1 MLPRVLF
8 ALAVIA
14 VAVDIYAIADIA
26 LTARNRLRSLNKWL
40 WIVIVIVITPIGAV
54 LWFILGKK
62 KKNAADGPL
71 GPDDDPN
78 FTAPDG
84 ETARDRI
91 TRLEEELRR
100 LDDEE
105 NMPPDPFIDDPDQP
119 GPDKP

>member
-62 KKNAADGPL
+62 RKNAADGPL

-105 NMPPDPFIDDPDQP
+105 NMPPDPFLDDPDQP

>member
-105 NMPPDPFIDDPDQP
+105 NMPPDPFLDDPDQP

>member
-62 KKNAADGPL
+62 RKNAADGPL

>member
-14 VAVDIYAIADIA
+14 VAVDIYAVADIA

>member
-14 VAVDIYAIADIA
+14 VAVDIYVIADIA

>member
-71 GPDDDPN
+71 GPDDDPT
-78 FTAPDG
+78 FTAPGG

-105 NMPPDPFIDDPDQP
+105 NMPPDPFLDDPDQP

>member
-14 VAVDIYAIADIA
+14 VAVDIYAVADIA

-71 GPDDDPN
+71 APDDDPN

>member
-105 NMPPDPFIDDPDQP
+105 NMPPDPFIDDPDQT